1 MTDWANHNNQYS
13 GTRLSVPARLRALLA
28 QPEPVLAP
36 GAYDALSAR
45 IVAEAGFSVVYM
57 TGYGTSAGLLGRPDV
72 GLLSSTEMVD
82 NARRIVMAVD
92 RPVIADAD
100 TGYGNALNVRRT
112 VQAYENAGVAGIHI
126 EDQVAPKKCGHMEQ
140 GKQLIP
146 AEEMTQKLRA
156 AVDARRDPDFMIIA
170 RTDARAVEGL
180 DAAIARGKRYRDA
193 GADMIFVEA
202 PQTEAEIEA
211 VARAFDTPLLFNWAD
226 SGRSPLLPVERLRE
240 LGYRLIIY
248 PVSTLFAATKA
259 MMEVVAEIRRSGTTH
274 AYQQRMIQFTDFNR
288 FIGLP
293 EVLAQ
298 EKEYAPRTS
307 ILS

>member
-1 MTDWANHNNQYS
+1 VTSKNNNGDKPAS
-13 GTRLSVPARLRALLA
+13 ASAPARLRALLRG
-28 QPEPVLAP
+28 PEPVLAP

-45 IVAEAGFSVVYM
+45 IVAEAGFPAVYM

-72 GLLSSTEMVD
+72 GLLSAAEMVE

-146 AEEMTQKLRA
+146 AEEMAQKMRA
-156 AVDARRDPDFMIIA
+156 AVEARRDPDFLIIA
-170 RTDARAVEGL
+170 RTDARSVEGI
-180 DAAIARGKRYRDA
+180 DAAIERGRRYRDT

-211 VARAFDTPLLFNWAD
+211 VARRIDAPLLFNWAD

-240 LGYRLIIY
+240 LGYNLIIY

-259 MMEVVAEIRRSGTTH
+259 MMGVIEEIRRSGTTH
-274 AYQQRMIQFTDFNR
+274 AYQDRMIQFADFNR

-293 EVLAQ
+293 EVLEQ
-298 EKEYAPRTS
+298 EKEYAAPGA
-307 ILS
+307 